1 MTGVTGERG
10 RETASGAGHGP
21 GRGPGPECGAQ
32 AAHGAGS
39 ERGPGPVSAHGLGR
53 ERERARGPGTEPG
66 HVPGRSGEPGLA
78 PERGPG
84 REHSLSPERG
94 SGRDCDG
101 GRDLGTESR
110 DQEREAQRL
119 ARAALTR
126 VLEPG
131 DERAGRWLRLT
142 GPVELMRRLTVED
155 GSAEKLP
162 GMTAARLGGYRL
174 RAAAAEPRRDL
185 AAVASVGGRFVCP
198 GDREWPSQLD
208 DLGDARPVGLW
219 VRGRPDLRLWSL
231 RSVAV
236 VGARACTPYGAHMA
250 ATLGSGLAERGWVVV
265 SGAAFGVDGA
275 AHRGALAAGGATTA
289 VLACGVDVPY
299 PRGHAELLGRMA
311 QQGLVVAEL
320 PPSAH
325 PTRSRFILRNR
336 VIAALTRGTVVVEA
350 EYRSGSLVTARQA
363 QRLGRISMGV
373 PGPATSGLSAGV
385 HELLRGEGVLVTDA
399 DEIVELV
406 GDIGD
411 LPPVRRGPVLPRDHL
426 DAVTARVLDALPYH
440 GATHPRDLARTAGTS
455 ADETLGRLYELH
467 SLGFVE
473 REGDA
478 WRLTPPSARND
489 DARRGDT

>member
-1 MTGVTGERG
+1 M
-10 RETASGAGHGP
+10 
-21 GRGPGPECGAQ
+21 
-32 AAHGAGS
+32 
-39 ERGPGPVSAHGLGR
+39 SA
-53 ERERARGPGTEPG
+53 
-66 HVPGRSGEPGLA
+66 RS
-78 PERGPG
+78 
-84 REHSLSPERG
+84 
-94 SGRDCDG
+94 
-101 GRDLGTESR
+101 
-110 DQEREAQRL
+110 

-131 DERAGRWLRLT
+131 DERAGRWLRQL
-142 GPVELMRRLTVED
+142 GPDELLRRFTAED
-155 GSAEKLP
+155 GSAERLP

-174 RAAAAEPRRDL
+174 RAAEADPGRDMATVAE
-185 AAVASVGGRFVCP
+185 AGGRFVCP

-275 AHRGALAAGGATTA
+275 AHRGVLAAGGATTA
-289 VLACGVDVPY
+289 VLACGVDVAY
-299 PRGHAELLGRMA
+299 PRGHAELLGRMVE
-311 QQGLVVAEL
+311 QGLVVAEL

-350 EYRSGSLVTARQA
+350 ALRSGSLATARQA
-363 QRLGRISMGV
+363 QRLGRFAMGV
-373 PGPATSGLSAGV
+373 PGPATSGLSSGV

-399 DEIVELV
+399 DEVVELV
-406 GDIGD
+406 GDMGELTPD
-411 LPPVRRGPVLPRDHL
+411 RRGPVLPRDHL
-426 DAVTARVLDALPYH
+426 DASTARVLDALPYH
-440 GATHPRDLARTAGTS
+440 GAARARDLARAAGAST
-455 ADETLGRLYELH
+455 DETLGRLYELH

-473 REGDA
+473 REGDG
-478 WRLTPPSARND
+478 WRLTPPCPSND
-489 DARRGDT
+489 DARRGGT